1 MPEPSAQSPVDD
13 RAAQRRRQRLA
24 QLDTPPWLHQETARR
39 MAERL
44 ALVRER
50 APQWLDWQGGVSG
63 SAEAVQAVW
72 PQARRDLV
80 EPDEA
85 SVRRSRQALQ
95 RPWWSLKRLAAGQAS
110 QVHGE
115 DELPPQQARMLW
127 ANLVLQA
134 SADVPALLAQWHRA
148 LAVGGFV
155 MFSTLG
161 PDTWR
166 ELRAVYAANGWPLPH
181 APFTDMHDIGDAL
194 VQAGFAD
201 PVMDQELLTLTWSS
215 PEALLAELHGL
226 GGNLARQRFA
236 GLRTP
241 RWRERLKS
249 ALAER
254 AGADGRIAMS
264 VELVYGHAFKA
275 APRAARGEI
284 ATVSLDSLRS
294 SLPPRPPRR

>member
-1 MPEPSAQSPVDD
+1 
-13 RAAQRRRQRLA
+13 
-24 QLDTPPWLHQETARR
+24 

-44 ALVRER
+44 ALIRER
-50 APQWLDWQGGVSG
+50 PAQWLDWHGGFSG
-63 SAEAVQAVW
+63 SAQAVQAVW

-80 EPDEA
+80 EPDAQAAE
-85 SVRRSRQALQ
+85 RSRLAL
-95 RPWWSLKRLAAGQAS
+95 RSPWWSLRRLAGGES
-110 QVHGE
+110 TQVHSE
-115 DELPPQQARMLW
+115 DGVPAQQARMLW
-127 ANLVLQA
+127 ANLVLQS
-134 SADVPALLAQWHRA
+134 SADVPALLAQWHGA

-166 ELRAVYAANGWPLPH
+166 ELRAVYAAAGWPAPH
-181 APFTDMHDIGDAL
+181 PPFTDMHDIGDAL

-201 PVMDQELLTLTWSS
+201 PVMDQELLTLTWSG

-241 RWRERLKS
+241 RWRERLKA

-254 AGADGRIAMS
+254 AGADGRIAMT

-275 APRAARGEI
+275 APRPARGEI
-284 ATVSLDSLRS
+284 ATVSLDSLRA
-294 SLPPRPPRR
+294 SLPGRGPSDPGRR